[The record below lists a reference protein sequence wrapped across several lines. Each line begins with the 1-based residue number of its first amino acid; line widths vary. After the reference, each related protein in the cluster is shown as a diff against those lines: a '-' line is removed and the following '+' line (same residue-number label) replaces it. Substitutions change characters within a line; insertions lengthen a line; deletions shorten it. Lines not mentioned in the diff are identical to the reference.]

1 MTTKEAIEETLN
13 MYKKFIKNGKKKKFV
28 EDVNEFLDNNKINN
42 DDILEM
48 IKLRQWQHQVT
59 DMSTLTFALTFAAP
73 IFTSG
78 MAAVLGVWSAISS
91 SINLTATTAA
101 TIIGKNPQNF
111 TELMNSLWQMDAV
124 NMLKCIEVVVA
135 GFILYVFIA
144 IILAAIANKKTAV
157 KRRCYELAEEIINK
171 RKDKEKKCLK

>member
-1 MTTKEAIEETLN
+1 MTTKEAIEEILD

-28 EDVNEFLDNNKINN
+28 EDVNKFLDDNKINN
-42 DDILEM
+42 DDILEL
-48 IKLRQWQHQVT
+48 IKLRQWQYQAA
-59 DMSTLTFALTFAAP
+59 DMPTLTFALAFAAP

-78 MAAVLGVWSAISS
+78 MAAVIGVWSAISS
-91 SINLTATTAA
+91 SINSTD
-101 TIIGKNPQNF
+101 TIIGKNTQNF
-111 TELMNSLWQMDAV
+111 TKMDAV
-124 NMLKCIEVVVA
+124 NMLICIGVVVA

-157 KRRCYELAEEIINK
+157 KRRCYELTEEIINK